1 MFNFQ
6 HFIKIFNKNN
16 HWKNCM
22 LTGGN
27 SASMFYK
34 KISLNNRI
42 MQSLQK
48 FKIYLG
54 DERCV
59 SIFDKNSNYTHIC
72 NKLFSK
78 SVLHKYNLNKMYYGN
93 SSLDAV
99 RYEKLLPNSIDLL
112 LLSIGDDGHIASLF
126 PHSPALKEK
135 NRSVVTVFA
144 PFPPYERL
152 SITSKVIK
160 NAKEVIVLAL
170 TPQKYKMYMEA
181 KKNPNDIDSLP
192 ARLVLDRHWIFK
204 L

>member
-1 MFNFQ
+1 MLNF
-6 HFIKIFNKNN
+6 HSFIKIFSKNKQ
-16 HWKNCM
+16 WKNCM
-22 LTGGN
+22 LTGGS
-27 SASMFYK
+27 SASILYK
-34 KISLNNRI
+34 KISSNKSI

-59 SIFDKNSNYTHIC
+59 STFDNNSNYSHIC
-72 NKLFSK
+72 KKLFGK
-78 SVLHKYNLNKMYYGN
+78 SFLHKYDLNKMYYAN
-93 SSLDAV
+93 SSLDAL

-126 PHSPALKEK
+126 PYSPALKEK
-135 NRSVVTVFA
+135 NRSVMRVMA
-144 PFPPYERL
+144 PVPPYERL
-152 SITSKVIK
+152 SITSKVIQ

-170 TPQKYKMYMEA
+170 TPQKYKMYVEA
-181 KKNPNDIDSLP
+181 KKNPSDIDNLP

>member
-1 MFNFQ
+1 
-6 HFIKIFNKNN
+6 
-16 HWKNCM
+16 
-22 LTGGN
+22 
-27 SASMFYK
+27 
-34 KISLNNRI
+34 

-48 FKIYLG
+48 FKIYLS

-59 SIFDKNSNYTHIC
+59 SSVDKNSNYNLIC

-78 SVLHKYNLNKMYYGN
+78 NFLNKYSLNKMYHGN
-93 SSLDAV
+93 QSLDSI
-99 RYEKLLPNSIDLL
+99 RYEKLLPKSIDLL

-126 PHSPALKEK
+126 PHSPALNEK
-135 NRSVVTVFA
+135 NRSVVTVLA
-144 PFPPYERL
+144 PSPPYQRL
-152 SITSKVIK
+152 SITPKVIK

-181 KKNPNDIDSLP
+181 KKNTNDIDSLP